1 MLNSFFIYLIN
12 FVILGACLIKLL
24 VYGDSVP
31 KFQSKEA
38 GMFYRHKRQAD
49 NFLKKV
55 SLKGYYFRIFKAT
68 GTGLKIGDLNN
79 FISKSQHY
87 HPMSTYLP
95 ILKIYI
101 EQ

>member
-55 SLKGYYFRIFKAT
+55 SLRGYYFRIFKD
-68 GTGLKIGDLNN
+68 TGLKIGDLNY
-79 FISKSQHY
+79 FISKNQNY
-87 HPMSTYLP
+87 HPMSTYQT
-95 ILKIYI
+95 I
-101 EQ
+101 